1 MDILTVVLSAAAVLA
16 SAISA
21 FVASAALAG
30 IKKAQAELQKQ
41 TEQQTPGAGRGD
53 SPPARRDNGFGG
65 SRAQRNGFRHG

>member
-30 IKKAQAELQKQ
+30 IKKAQVSCKN
-41 TEQQTPGAGRGD
+41 
-53 SPPARRDNGFGG
+53 RRSSKNRRR
-65 SRAQRNGFRHG
+65 SA